1 MDGHRHISTSRAAL
15 WMASVI
21 LLPKA
26 GVFGPLL
33 GGWVPTA
40 RRWLAKL
47 CAWPSC
53 LHQHAI
59 WVRRDLTWLHPATR
73 SVSDHGGCGAWWL
86 AGRGLWGWLYAL
98 ALCKII
104 PPSLALTC
112 EKRPERAGTD
122 FW

>member
-1 MDGHRHISTSRAAL
+1 MYGHRHISTSRAAL
-15 WMASVI
+15 WMASLI

-53 LHQHAI
+53 LHQRKI
-59 WVRRDLTWLHPATR
+59 WVRRDLTWLHPATHSACV
-73 SVSDHGGCGAWWL
+73 SVMAGVVPGGWQVGGYVGVALRFGSVQDHTPL
-86 AGRGLWGWLYAL
+86 SSPHL
-98 ALCKII
+98 
-104 PPSLALTC
+104 
-112 EKRPERAGTD
+112 
-122 FW
+122 